1 MQDNAHQVF
10 LDDAIFGRGSHQARI
25 WPDGYDWVGSIEE
38 RKDRLGVA
46 SGRLLAVVRD
56 AYQDA
61 PQNSLISEF
70 DQQLKEEVS
79 KRTYV
84 SELDVEFFLDR
95 LKSDIVGSLPGMP
108 GVGHEYDTSALLEVY
123 GNISRRFPEFDIRP
137 TLVERVRNVL
147 SPNPAPAPED
157 VYEAVVASVSTHLNA
172 AEEEVVEI
180 GSERMAAF
188 GRMIDAIA
196 DKIDTDDVGF
206 AEQINEVRQRIEGS
220 AELINSTVHA
230 M

>member
-38 RKDRLGVA
+38 RKGRLGVA

-61 PQNSLISEF
+61 PQNSLISDF
-70 DQQLKEEVS
+70 DQQLTEEVS
-79 KRTYV
+79 QRTYV
-84 SELDVEFFLDR
+84 SEMDVEFFLDR
-95 LKSDIVGSLPGMP
+95 LKNDIVASLPGIP
-108 GVGHEYDTSALLEVY
+108 GIGHEYDTSALLEVY
-123 GNISRRFPEFDIRP
+123 GSISRRFPEFDNRP

-147 SPNPAPAPED
+147 SPALAPAPED

-172 AEEEVVEI
+172 AEEEGVEI

-188 GRMIDAIA
+188 GRMINAIA
-196 DKIDTDDVGF
+196 VEIDTDHVGL
-206 AEQINEVRQRIEGS
+206 AEQINEVRQRIEVS
-220 AELINSTVHA
+220 SQLSNSTVPA